1 MVKEPKIEKLKSK
14 LSFGVKIWLKFEN
27 IDPERSKD
35 QKSKKPKNILGKGW
49 ANLLNNI
56 ESNKDGSLV
65 QAAKECNYS
74 YKYAWNILKR
84 IENRTGMAVVI
95 TGKGGSGGGGWV
107 KLNEWGR
114 YLLQKYN
121 DYSKELKRIEQNLE
135 ETVKTNK

>member
-1 MVKEPKIEKLKSK
+1 MVEEPKIEKLKSK
-14 LSFGVKIWLKFEN
+14 LSFGVKFWLEFE
-27 IDPERSKD
+27 D
-35 QKSKKPKNILGKGW
+35 KSILGKGW

-56 ESNKDGSLV
+56 ERNKEGSLT

-84 IENRTGMAVVI
+84 IEGRTGMTVVI
-95 TGKGGSGGGGWV
+95 TGKGGPGGGGWV

-121 DYSKELKRIEQNLE
+121 VYSKKLKRIEQNLE
-135 ETVKTNK
+135 ETVKTN